1 MAGLCGMYQIIA
13 KSWPFAHHINPA
25 SSLASQVYM
34 LGRGHTF
41 SHSAGDGHSGGASAA
56 CAGRPPPLVP
66 SSSAGA
72 AAFSAATLHLDPGA
86 HAASPL
92 RHCLLPNFTSP
103 VITTHLDIAQVCMVV
118 NYIS

>member
-1 MAGLCGMYQIIA
+1 
-13 KSWPFAHHINPA
+13 
-25 SSLASQVYM
+25 M

-86 HAASPL
+86 HAASLPL
-92 RHCLLPNFTSP
+92 RHCLLPNFSSP